1 MRVMI
6 RRLFRYILFALIT
19 ILAIAGVDAFAAS
32 PSDGALFQSTIA
44 PILQN
49 RCLKCHNS
57 NNAKGKLALVS
68 LASALEGGKS
78 GAAIVVGSP
87 DESELVERIETGD
100 MPEEGPPLTED
111 EIRSIRK
118 WLDAGASWPEEV
130 VLRQAPKAD
139 RSWWAYQKLGK
150 STLQSI
156 DAHVEAKLTENGL
169 RMNGP
174 ASQRDLIRRV
184 SYDVTGLP
192 PSAEEMDAFVAESDQ
207 HPDTAYAALVD
218 RLLASP
224 RYGERWGR
232 HWLDVTR
239 FGESIGYERNDII
252 NNIWPFR
259 DYVIRSLNNDKPF
272 DVFIREHL
280 AGDVIGRGD
289 PDVEVAVA
297 FLVAGPFDDVGNQ
310 DAAQAALIRA
320 NALDDMIT
328 ATGSAFLGM
337 TINCAKCHDHKF
349 DPIEQKDY
357 YRMRAAFEGVR
368 HEDRVLATDAERRV
382 FEEAT
387 RPLNERKERLEK
399 SISDLENEI
408 MARAVKQ
415 PELLPPVTRARVDR
429 TRTVDEFEPIRARAV
444 RLTPFSNDVNPVGN
458 GFGIDEF
465 EVWTDEPKPRNVALA
480 ANGGVATGAARA
492 VEDSEVNAMDAYG
505 PVLVNDGAFGRR
517 WRSAGDHT
525 LTIRFAQSEI
535 IRRIVFSSDRP
546 AELPDH
552 AKMVFV
558 GEYRLEASED
568 GKNWRT
574 VSESWDRTP
583 LNDGFLRQRRLR
595 FATTD
600 EDKKELRDLR
610 RELTGVKRQLRA
622 VKPLRRVWAGQFSQ
636 PDGPTFLARGGD
648 PNRPA
653 GEVVPASL
661 KILDGVVPG
670 YTLRSDAPEDVRR
683 LELARWITHPS
694 NPLTT
699 RVLANRV
706 WQYHFGSGLVRTSSD
721 FGFMAGDPSHPEL
734 LDYLARR
741 LLEFGWRLKP
751 LHREI
756 LLSRAYQ
763 QSTDYREGAAAK
775 DSDARFLWRFPPRR
789 LSAEEIRDSLLAYG
803 GMLDLSMGG
812 RGFRLYKVTR
822 DNVSTYIPLD
832 EHGPETWR
840 RAVYHQNARAANTDL
855 LTEFDCPDPAF
866 ATPRRAS
873 TTTPLQALTLMNHS
887 FSVDMANQ
895 FAGRLRAHSIE
906 PLAQV
911 ERAFAIV
918 YVRPPSN
925 SEQAAAVALIN
936 KHGLPAFTRALFNS
950 NELIYLR

>member
-1 MRVMI
+1 MI
-6 RRLFRYILFALIT
+6 RRLFRYILFALIA
-19 ILAIAGVDAFAAS
+19 ILAIGGVDASAAD
-32 PSDGALFQSTIA
+32 PSDGALFRSTIA

-57 NNAKGKLALVS
+57 NNAKGKLSLVS

-78 GAAIVVGSP
+78 GAAIVVRNP
-87 DESELVERIETGD
+87 DESELMERIESGE
-100 MPEEGPPLTED
+100 MPEEGPPLTEN

-118 WLDAGASWPEEV
+118 WLDTGASWPEED
-130 VLRQAPKAD
+130 VLRQSPKAD

-174 ASQRDLIRRV
+174 ANQRDLIRRV
-184 SYDVTGLP
+184 SYNLTGLP
-192 PSAEEMDAFVAESDQ
+192 PSTEEMDAFVAESDQ

-357 YRMRAAFEGVR
+357 YRMRAAFEGVI
-368 HEDRVLATDAERRV
+368 HGDRVLVTDAERQV
-382 FEEAT
+382 FEQAT
-387 RPLNERKERLEK
+387 RPLNERKQRLGKRIADLEK
-399 SISDLENEI
+399 EI

-415 PELLPPVTRARVDR
+415 PELLPPVRRTRVDR

-465 EVWTDEPKPRNVALA
+465 EVWTGEPKTRNVALA

-610 RELTGVKRQLRA
+610 RELTGVKQQLRA

-653 GEVVPASL
+653 GEVAPASL

-706 WQYHFGSGLVRTSSD
+706 WQYHFGSGLVRTPSD

-741 LLEFGWRLKP
+741 LVEFGWRLKP

-763 QSTDYREGAAAK
+763 QSTEYREGAAAK

-789 LSAEEIRDSLLAYG
+789 LSAEEVRDSLLAYG
-803 GMLDLSMGG
+803 GVLDLSMGG

-840 RAVYHQNARAANTDL
+840 RAVYHQNARAATTDL

-895 FAGRLRAHSIE
+895 FAGRLRAYSIE

-911 ERAFAIV
+911 ERAFAIA
-918 YVRPPSN
+918 YMRPPAN
-925 SEQAAAVALIN
+925 SERAAAVALIN